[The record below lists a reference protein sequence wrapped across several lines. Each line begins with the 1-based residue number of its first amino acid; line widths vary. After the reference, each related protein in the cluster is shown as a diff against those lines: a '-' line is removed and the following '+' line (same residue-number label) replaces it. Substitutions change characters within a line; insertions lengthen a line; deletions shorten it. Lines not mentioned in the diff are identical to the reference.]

1 MRLRQ
6 IALVAHDLA
15 AARADITAVLGLDYA
30 YDDPGV
36 GKYGLK
42 NAVFPVGMT
51 FLEVVSP
58 KAPGTTAARLL
69 EKRGGDGGYM
79 VILQVDDLEEAR
91 ARVRDVGA
99 RIVDQTDK
107 DGAAFTHIHPKDVG
121 GAILSLDHMNPRERW
136 EWGGPHWRDHVRTD
150 VSVAIVGAE
159 LQAEDP
165 SRMAKRWAAVL
176 GRSAQSRSAQRD
188 GGWRIDLDE
197 GEIRFVPVRDGRG
210 EGLGAFD
217 VAVRNLSDVQSR
229 AEALGLL
236 DANGVVVLSG
246 TRVRL
251 VAA

>member
-1 MRLRQ
+1 
-6 IALVAHDLA
+6 
-15 AARADITAVLGLDYA
+15 
-30 YDDPGV
+30 
-36 GKYGLK
+36 
-42 NAVFPVGMT
+42 
-51 FLEVVSP
+51 
-58 KAPGTTAARLL
+58 
-69 EKRGGDGGYM
+69 M
-79 VILQVDDLEEAR
+79 VILQVDDLAEAR

-107 DGAAFTHIHPKDVG
+107 DGASFTHLHPKDVG
-121 GAILSLDHMNPRERW
+121 GAILSLDHMNPKERW
-136 EWGGPHWRDHVRTD
+136 EWGGPHWHDHVRMD

-176 GRSAQSRSAQRD
+176 GRPAKPTD

-197 GEIRFVPVRDGRG
+197 GEIRFAPIRDGRG

-217 VAVRNLSDVQSR
+217 VAVRNPSDVRRR

-246 TRVRL
+246 TRVAL